1 MAFVPIANCT
11 MCEIRYQVNTNLCEI
26 TQAFYWTGTPPI
38 GTELTSLAGAIANGV
53 VVKLRAC
60 LCNNVVFR
68 EVYCK
73 NLNAPGSAQGVYV
86 FPAGVTGDRIGA
98 PVALNEASGII
109 KRTNFTGRSRR
120 GRNSISG
127 FIEGDVDGNTLSTQ
141 LVQLLLSL
149 AAEMLLARVGTRFLP
164 AVASKVLGNAMP
176 IVSAAVIDNN
186 IDSQKTRLNAHGD

>member
-1 MAFVPIANCT
+1 MAFTPIANCT
-11 MCEIRYQVNTNLCEI
+11 MCEIRYQVDTNLCEI

-38 GTELTSLAGAIANGV
+38 GTELVNLATAVGTGV
-53 VVKLRAC
+53 AGKMRAC
-60 LCNNVVFR
+60 MSQNVRFR

-73 NLNAPGSAQGVYV
+73 NLNAPGSAQGLYI
-86 FPAGVTGDRIGA
+86 FPNNTNGQRSGA

-127 FIEGDVDGNTLSTQ
+127 FVEGDVDGNSLGNS
-141 LVQLLLSL
+141 LMQLLLDL
-149 AAEMLLARVGTRFLP
+149 AIEMLVSRVGGRFLP
-164 AVASKVLGNAMP
+164 AVGSKVLGNAMP